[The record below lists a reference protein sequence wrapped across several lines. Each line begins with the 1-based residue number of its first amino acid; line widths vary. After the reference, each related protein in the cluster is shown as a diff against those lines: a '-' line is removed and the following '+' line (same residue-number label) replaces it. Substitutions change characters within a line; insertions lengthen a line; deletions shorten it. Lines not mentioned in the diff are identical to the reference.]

1 MGSLALQSLAM
12 LMMDIHWPA
21 KKLICCR
28 VSKISHGH
36 CTTQNFMVFT
46 VHNQSSNM
54 RFVLPMEWG
63 HQAGNVRCNMIKNPG
78 WESCS
83 GQSLGEFLFY
93 IYMCVYMYIVYVCMS
108 DLRAT
113 LHQLIILL
121 TPVTPV
127 FAPCLNPWSWS
138 NSWALQERD
147 ENALG
152 SFPARLGTRSFERAW
167 LLTITNQYLGNTQAA
182 LHIKFQPKIWED
194 DPNWPIYRG
203 YI

>member
-83 GQSLGEFLFY
+83 GQSLGEFLFIY
-93 IYMCVYMYIVYVCMS
+93 IYVCVYVYSICMYVWFTCNPAPTNHFVDPS
-108 DLRAT
+108 DPRLRT
-113 LHQLIILL
+113 LPQPLELKQQLSFAGTWWKCLGFFPGKAGHKEFWKSL
-121 TPVTPV
+121 AVDNYQPVP
-127 FAPCLNPWSWS
+127 
-138 NSWALQERD
+138 
-147 ENALG
+147 G
-152 SFPARLGTRSFERAW
+152 
-167 LLTITNQYLGNTQAA
+167 
-182 LHIKFQPKIWED
+182 
-194 DPNWPIYRG
+194 
-203 YI
+203 